1 MQIIQNIIIPLISA
15 LIGGLFSVWIF
26 NKGLDKKKQ
35 EEKEKRIENNF
46 QTEEYF
52 FYNLKPILYFLDCQV
67 DAISK
72 TSKNTKNWYHKN
84 LTLAI
89 FSELKM
95 TELRELD
102 FKTLFQV
109 LVIDRVGNN
118 NEKMQDFINVKN
130 CLHNIEDFIQKHK
143 DENKQPYIELNKYLD
158 IWNSSLKNLTHL
170 YNHYISLKPNKE
182 DSLIPIL
189 HKYIVIEQRKIMG
202 TTNVQNMEIFY
213 KTIIFPFMNELVA
226 YKNSDDQR
234 VLPIL
239 NNLMECRK
247 SYEQTKELRY
257 LRRKNLID
265 SGRRLIKIKQLLS
278 ESMTSME
285 KRKKRIE

>member
-1 MQIIQNIIIPLISA
+1 
-15 LIGGLFSVWIF
+15 
-26 NKGLDKKKQ
+26 
-35 EEKEKRIENNF
+35 
-46 QTEEYF
+46 
-52 FYNLKPILYFLDCQV
+52 
-67 DAISK
+67 
-72 TSKNTKNWYHKN
+72 
-84 LTLAI
+84 
-89 FSELKM
+89 
-95 TELRELD
+95 
-102 FKTLFQV
+102 
-109 LVIDRVGNN
+109 
-118 NEKMQDFINVKN
+118 
-130 CLHNIEDFIQKHK
+130 
-143 DENKQPYIELNKYLD
+143 
-158 IWNSSLKNLTHL
+158 
-170 YNHYISLKPNKE
+170 
-182 DSLIPIL
+182 
-189 HKYIVIEQRKIMG
+189 MG